1 MFIDYICRSQRK
13 EGVTMANLDQLIEQ
27 LRAVVA
33 HGGIS
38 KTVKFDLQ
46 GDGVIHLDSRTV
58 TNEDKAADCTIV
70 LSKSDLESLVDGKVD
85 GTSLFMA
92 GKMRIDG
99 DMSVAMMLQPILSGA
114 RS

>member
-1 MFIDYICRSQRK
+1 MFIDYVSRSQRR
-13 EGVTMANLDQLIEQ
+13 EGMTMSNLDQLTAQ
-27 LRAVVA
+27 LRAAVA

-38 KTVKFDLQ
+38 RTVKFDLK

-99 DMSVAMMLQPILSGA
+99 DMSVAMMLQPVLSGA